1 MENAENISTA
11 AIAALNSSD
20 SSSADTS
27 IIDGTDG
34 GKHVVDGPLS
44 TDIVNENT
52 DILLNEIDSRIVKIR
67 PMATPLD
74 QISRIAGSKRAGGMV
89 VDFYSVDTKPTVA
102 KIKTDFDGN
111 GTCDGDNDVMRSIIN
126 TTNNALFE
134 PTETILVRGVKGY
147 NTDGTPSDSD
157 LVLYVLAKTDDGKL
171 IVTGVN
177 GALSVSGNYPGA
189 IPPLSKNTQLI
200 RMGRAASELDVQTSQ
215 FESLPV
221 KAQNFCQ
228 IFKMQIEQST
238 LQKIANKKVGWNFSD
253 QEEAAIYDMRLGME
267 KNFLFG
273 IKRKIYNPIK
283 RETVMFT
290 GGIWNQAGKD
300 FVINPAKFTAD
311 TLVEMMR
318 EAFTGNAG
326 GKRKILIAGSNLIER
341 INKLE
346 TTKVVAATET
356 FVKWGI
362 DFTELRSKFGKLY
375 VLLSEIFDECGMAD
389 CGMIIDPDYIQKYS
403 HIPFSTEPLNL
414 KAAGIRNTDAIVLT
428 EASCLTL
435 RYPKAHMRITTATA

>member
-147 NTDGTPSDSD
+147 NADGTPSDSD

-171 IVTGVN
+171 IVTGIN
-177 GALSVSGNYPGA
+177 GAFSASGNYPGA

-346 TTKVVAATET
+346 TTKVIAATET

>member
-1 MENAENISTA
+1 MENTDNT
-11 AIAALNSSD
+11 
-20 SSSADTS
+20 SSATDATTKDQATS
-27 IIDGTDG
+27 VLQTAVIDGIEG

-44 TDIVNENT
+44 TDIVNDNT

-74 QISRIAGSKRAGGMV
+74 QISRIAGSKRAGSMV
-89 VDFYSVDTKPTVA
+89 VDFYSVDTKPTTA
-102 KIKTDFDGN
+102 KIKTAFDGN
-111 GTCDGDNDVMRSIIN
+111 GTCDGDNDVMRSTIN

-147 NTDGTPSDSD
+147 NSDGSQSDAD
-157 LVLYVLAKTDDGKL
+157 LVLYVLAKTEDGKL

-177 GALSVSGNYPGA
+177 GAFSASGNYPGVV
-189 IPPLSKNTQLI
+189 PPLPKNTQLI

-238 LQKIANKKVGWNFSD
+238 LQKIANKKAGWNFSD

-300 FVINPAKFTAD
+300 FVIDASKFSSD
-311 TLVEMMR
+311 TLVEIMR

-326 GKRKILIAGSNLIER
+326 GKRKILIAGSELIER

-346 TTKVVAATET
+346 TTKIVAATET

-375 VLLSEIFDECGMAD
+375 VLLSEVFDECGMAD

-435 RYPKAHMRITTATA
+435 RYPKAHMRITTAKA

>member
-1 MENAENISTA
+1 MEDTQNTA
-11 AIAALNSSD
+11 VV
-20 SSSADTS
+20 
-27 IIDGTDG
+27 DGIEG
-34 GKHVVDGPLS
+34 GKHVVDGPLT
-44 TDIVNENT
+44 TDFVADNS
-52 DILLNEIDSRIVKIR
+52 DILLNEIDARIVKIR

-74 QISRIAGSKRAGGMV
+74 QISRIAGSKHSGSMV
-89 VDFYSVDTKPTVA
+89 VDYFSVDTKPTTA
-102 KIKTDFDGN
+102 RIKTAFDGN
-111 GTCDGDNDVMRSIIN
+111 GTSDVAGDVMRSTIN

-147 NTDGTPSDSD
+147 DEAGKQTDSE
-157 LVLYVLAKTDDGKL
+157 LVLYVLDKTSDGQL
-171 IVTGVN
+171 IVTAVN
-177 GALSVSGNYPGA
+177 GAVSSADNSTGMV
-189 IPPLSKNTQLI
+189 PPLAKNTELV

-238 LQKIANKKVGWNFSD
+238 LAKIANKQVGWDFSD

-273 IKRKIYNPIK
+273 VKRKVYNPVK
-283 RETVMFT
+283 RQHVMFT

-300 FVINPAKFTAD
+300 FIIDANNFTAD

-326 GKRKILIAGSNLIER
+326 GKRKILIAGSRLIER

-346 TTKVVAATET
+346 TTKVVAASDT

-362 DFTELRSKFGKLY
+362 DFTELNSKFGKLY
-375 VLLSEIFDECGMAD
+375 VLLSEVFDECGMAD

-435 RYPKAHMRITTATA
+435 RYPKAHMRITTLTE